1 MGLLDLERRRLPG
14 EYDLDLDLD
23 LERERLLEERDRLR
37 LLWGQWDNGGL
48 VGAVYMGFSIP
59 PHAYLD
65 LEREEER
72 ERERD
77 REREEEREDFEER
90 ELERDDERPR
100 LLDLLRDLEGPLQ
113 EKCHSEDG
121 QLGHHTPRGWP
132 HDTHPD
138 HLFLFSWP
146 LRRLA
151 RILARK
157 NS

>member
-37 LLWGQWDNGGL
+37 LLRGQQDNGGL
-48 VGAVYMGFSIP
+48 VGAVYMGFPMP
-59 PHAYLD
+59 PRAYLD

-113 EKCHSEDG
+113 G
-121 QLGHHTPRGWP
+121 
-132 HDTHPD
+132 
-138 HLFLFSWP
+138 
-146 LRRLA
+146 
-151 RILARK
+151 
-157 NS
+157 